1 MLRFLGNRLLYV
13 LPTLFAITIIVFFII
28 QLPPGDYLTTLTAN
42 MQQQGQ
48 SVDEAYLEALR
59 QRYGIGEPFMVQY
72 GKWMSGIFQGD
83 LGLSFHY
90 QKPVLTVI
98 MERLPM
104 TLLLGVAT
112 LLMTWILALPAG
124 VYSAIRQRGLADY
137 LISGVGFL
145 ALAVPGFLAALIL
158 AYVGFLMGQSV
169 GGLFSSE
176 YANAPWSWGK
186 VVDLMAHLWIPMI
199 VIGFSGTA
207 AIIRVTRANMLD
219 ELHKPYVTTAR
230 AKGMSEG
237 RLILKYPV
245 RIAMNPFI
253 STSGWHLPALF
264 DGEVIVATVLALG
277 TMGPT
282 LLAALKAQDMYLAG
296 GILLIIAVL
305 TVVGTLI
312 SDLLLAL
319 VDPRVRFGKA

>member
-1 MLRFLGNRLLYV
+1 MLRFVANRLLYV
-13 LPTLFAITIIVFFII
+13 IPTLFAISIIVFFII
-28 QLPPGDYLTTLTAN
+28 QLPPGDFLTTLTAN

-48 SVDEAYLEALR
+48 AVDDAYLEALR
-59 QRYGIGEPFMVQY
+59 QRYGIGEPFLVQY
-72 GKWMSGIFQGD
+72 WKWISGIFQGD
-83 LGLSFHY
+83 MGQSFQY

-98 MERLPM
+98 MDRLPM
-104 TLLLGVAT
+104 TLVLGFAT
-112 LLMTWILALPAG
+112 MLMTWTLALPAG
-124 VYSAIRQRGLADY
+124 VYSAIKQRGIADY
-137 LISGVGFL
+137 LISGIGFV
-145 ALAVPGFLAALIL
+145 ALAVPGFLAALVL
-158 AYVGFLMGQSV
+158 AYLGFRMGISV

-186 VVDLMAHLWIPMI
+186 FVDLLTHLWIPMI

-207 AIIRVTRANMLD
+207 AIIRITRANMLD

-237 RLILKYPV
+237 RLIVKYPV

-277 TMGPT
+277 TVGPT
-282 LLAALKAQDMYLAG
+282 LLSALKAQDMYLAG
-296 GILLIIAVL
+296 GILLIVAVL
-305 TVVGTLI
+305 TVVGTFI
-312 SDLLLAL
+312 SDVLLAL